1 MFKATCSDLQF
12 MHVVVFSQDPNL
24 FILAREQITN
34 KVCLFLIVETEEKIY
49 QRNSRFNYWS
59 PLEQEEFSYIL
70 QSVCRA
76 MNSGLTVLKIDGK
89 ADSIINISNN

>member
-1 MFKATCSDLQF
+1 MIKATCSDLQF
-12 MHVVVFSQDPNL
+12 VHIVVFNQEPGL
-24 FILAREQITN
+24 FILARDQITK

-49 QRNSRFNYWS
+49 QRNNQFNYWT

-76 MNSGLTVLKIDGK
+76 MNSGLTVLKIDEK
-89 ADSIINISNN
+89 VESIININN